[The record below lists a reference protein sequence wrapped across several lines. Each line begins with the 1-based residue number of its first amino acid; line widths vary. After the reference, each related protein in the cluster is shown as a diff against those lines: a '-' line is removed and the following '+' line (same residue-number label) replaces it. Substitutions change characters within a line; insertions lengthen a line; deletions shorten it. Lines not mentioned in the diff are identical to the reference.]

1 MDLPRLNSDTALEAI
16 SGVQPELQNTRNDS
30 EIFSK
35 FSFDLL
41 FLFQHSTLSWNRN
54 VQQTKKLSLISIEQ
68 NLIAEFLDND
78 PKRSL
83 DGILG
88 PMPQSNSLFKG
99 LVFLLTCTIPMKK
112 ARSIK
117 VCKQN

>member
-54 VQQTKKLSLISIEQ
+54 VQQTKKTLF
-68 NLIAEFLDND
+68 NFNRTKLD
-78 PKRSL
+78 RR
-83 DGILG
+83 
-88 PMPQSNSLFKG
+88 
-99 LVFLLTCTIPMKK
+99 IP
-112 ARSIK
+112 R
-117 VCKQN
+117 Q